1 MRYDNEPKPRSKIF
15 IELVDDDPIEFYMDA
30 SPSTTPHLLEGMK
43 KTGFLTVW
51 NDDETLCIRAERVK
65 EFCITPEL

>member
-30 SPSTTPHLLEGMK
+30 SPSTT
-43 KTGFLTVW
+43 GFLTLW
-51 NDDETLCIRAERVK
+51 NGGETLCIRADRVK
-65 EFCITPEL
+65 EFCITPEI